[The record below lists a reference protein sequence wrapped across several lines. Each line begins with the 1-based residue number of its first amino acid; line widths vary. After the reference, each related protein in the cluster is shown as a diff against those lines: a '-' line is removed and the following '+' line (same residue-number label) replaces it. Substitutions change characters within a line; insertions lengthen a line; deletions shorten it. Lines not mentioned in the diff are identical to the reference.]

1 MFGFPRHNTNTD
13 AAQRPQAMLRLEKL
27 EERDVPATIAVA
39 DTYSTG
45 LGRVLTVDVTTG
57 LLANDFS
64 TTLPGAVLTAQL
76 VAGPTY
82 QNSLTPL
89 PAGSL
94 RVNPNG
100 SFTFIAPTNVPFNSG
115 PVIFTYQATNPSNGE
130 VGFAQVTI
138 NLLGQN
144 VKLIATGA
152 DAGGGP
158 HVRVYEAGTSIL
170 KFNFFPYEPTFTGG
184 VRVAVGDVNG
194 DGVDDIITIPEAG
207 GAARLRVYDG
217 IDGATIVDTILFGV
231 DFRGGGYVAVGD
243 FNGDGRKDIIV
254 GAGEGGAARVVVLTL
269 TPTLNTIADFF
280 AYDDNVRA
288 GVRVAAG
295 DLNRVGRDFLITAPG
310 AGGGPQI
317 NVYDGQKVIRRPIAT
332 PNYSFF
338 AADSSNRDGV
348 FVSTGNLRGDG
359 KFDIITGNGAGP
371 GIVRV
376 FDGRTAGLIREIAI
390 PVDATPT
397 GSGTPSGPSTF
408 NFQTPA
414 NGALLSP
421 SQAPTALVNAVTG
434 TGSFGIVQGGV
445 RVAAVDWNNDGLDDI
460 ITASGPGNSPRV
472 RVINTRDQTE
482 ITSIVPYST
491 TFLGG
496 VNVAAS

>member
-1 MFGFPRHNTNTD
+1 MT
-13 AAQRPQAMLRLEKL
+13 
-27 EERDVPATIAVA
+27 
-39 DTYSTG
+39 
-45 LGRVLTVDVTTG
+45 
-57 LLANDFS
+57 
-64 TTLPGAVLTAQL
+64 
-76 VAGPTY
+76 
-82 QNSLTPL
+82 
-89 PAGSL
+89 
-94 RVNPNG
+94 
-100 SFTFIAPTNVPFNSG
+100 
-115 PVIFTYQATNPSNGE
+115 
-130 VGFAQVTI
+130 
-138 NLLGQN
+138 
-144 VKLIATGA
+144 
-152 DAGGGP
+152 
-158 HVRVYEAGTSIL
+158 
-170 KFNFFPYEPTFTGG
+170 
-184 VRVAVGDVNG
+184 
-194 DGVDDIITIPEAG
+194 
-207 GAARLRVYDG
+207 
-217 IDGATIVDTILFGV
+217 
-231 DFRGGGYVAVGD
+231 
-243 FNGDGRKDIIV
+243 
-254 GAGEGGAARVVVLTL
+254 VLTL
-269 TPTLNTIADFF
+269 TPALTTIADFF
-280 AYDDNVRA
+280 AYDENVRA

-338 AADSSNRDGV
+338 AADSTNRDGV

-371 GIVRV
+371 GMVRV

-397 GSGTPSGPSTF
+397 GGGTPSGPSTF

-421 SQAPTALVNAVTG
+421 SQAPSALVNAVTG

-460 ITASGPGNSPRV
+460 ITESGPGNSPRV

-482 ITSIVPYST
+482 ITNIVPYST

-496 VNVAAS
+496 VNVATS

>member
-1 MFGFPRHNTNTD
+1 MFGFPRHNKNTD
-13 AAQRPQAMLRLEKL
+13 SARRPQAMPRLEKL

-45 LGRVLTVDVTTG
+45 LGRVLTVPVTEG

-94 RVNPNG
+94 IVNPNG
-100 SFTFIAPTNVPFNSG
+100 TFTFIAPMTVPFNSG

-138 NLLGQN
+138 NLLEQT
-144 VKLIATGA
+144 VKYIATGA

-158 HVRVYEAGTSIL
+158 HVRVYEAGTAIL
-170 KFNFFPYEPTFTGG
+170 KFNFFPYEPSFTGG

-194 DGVDDIITIPEAG
+194 DGVDDIVTVPEAG
-207 GAARLRVYDG
+207 GSTRVRVYDG
-217 IDGATIVDTILFGV
+217 IDGAPMVDTILFGT

-254 GAGEGGAARVVVLTL
+254 GAGEGGAARVTVLTL
-269 TPTLNTIADFF
+269 NPGLNLLADFF
-280 AYDDNVRA
+280 AYDDTVRA

-310 AGGGPQI
+310 SGGGPQV

-332 PNYSFF
+332 PNYSYF
-338 AADSSNRDGV
+338 AADSTNRDGV
-348 FVSTGNLRGDG
+348 YVSAGNLRGDG
-359 KFDIITGNGAGP
+359 KFDIITGTGAGA

-376 FDGRTAGLIREIAI
+376 FDGRNAGLIREIAI
-390 PVDATPT
+390 AVDVTPT

-421 SQAPTALVNAVTG
+421 SQTPSALVNAVSGTG
-434 TGSFGIVQGGV
+434 TGGLVQGGV

-460 ITASGPGNSPRV
+460 ITANGPGNSPRV

-482 ITSIVPYST
+482 ILNIVPYSS

-496 VNVAAS
+496 VNVASS